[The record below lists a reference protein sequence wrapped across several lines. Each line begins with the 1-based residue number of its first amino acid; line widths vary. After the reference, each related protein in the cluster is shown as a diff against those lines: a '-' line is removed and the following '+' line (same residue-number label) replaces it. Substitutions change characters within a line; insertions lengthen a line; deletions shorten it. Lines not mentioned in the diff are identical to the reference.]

1 MIKNCYR
8 SPASA
13 ERREKGGAAAII
25 LGRMDRASEREAA
38 GYISHT
44 DDFAVTVADTNY
56 DFLSMVDA
64 DLVAALKKRDA
75 SEDAA

>member
-1 MIKNCYR
+1 MF
-8 SPASA
+8 SPST
-13 ERREKGGAAAII
+13 ERREKGTSAII
-25 LGRMDRASEREAA
+25 LGRMDRTGEREAA

-44 DDFAVTVADTNY
+44 NDFAVDVADRNY

-75 SEDAA
+75 AEDAA